1 MTSTSPRAF
10 MLSAALHAAV
20 VVLILM
26 FGYAANRSDRD
37 LPKVLELVAGE
48 GDNFA
53 AREAPALGVEGGV
66 KLTLP
71 APTPAKPTPLPPVE
85 PAAVPPPPPAAPT
98 TKATAPANDAVPNF
112 KKKILYDVVRGDAKA
127 KLQLRR
133 EREAEKKR
141 QAEEAKRLT
150 KEEFD
155 RAQKNKGSASTP
167 PTKVAR
173 IDSEGITKGVV
184 GGSVNNKVGGAGGK
198 ALKSDSTD
206 VRAMYDAMFL
216 QKVRAA
222 FEPPPGL
229 SDALRATI
237 SVRSN
242 PDGTLAQVRI
252 TRPSGSRLFDTA
264 VLEAIRRVKM
274 PPRPDNKADTFEF
287 DFTMQP
293 PEER

>member
-1 MTSTSPRAF
+1 
-10 MLSAALHAAV
+10 
-20 VVLILM
+20 
-26 FGYAANRSDRD
+26 
-37 LPKVLELVAGE
+37 
-48 GDNFA
+48 
-53 AREAPALGVEGGV
+53 
-66 KLTLP
+66 
-71 APTPAKPTPLPPVE
+71 
-85 PAAVPPPPPAAPT
+85 
-98 TKATAPANDAVPNF
+98 
-112 KKKILYDVVRGDAKA
+112 
-127 KLQLRR
+127 
-133 EREAEKKR
+133 
-141 QAEEAKRLT
+141 
-150 KEEFD
+150 
-155 RAQKNKGSASTP
+155 
-167 PTKVAR
+167 
-173 IDSEGITKGVV
+173 
-184 GGSVNNKVGGAGGK
+184 
-198 ALKSDSTD
+198 
-206 VRAMYDAMFL
+206 MYDAMFL